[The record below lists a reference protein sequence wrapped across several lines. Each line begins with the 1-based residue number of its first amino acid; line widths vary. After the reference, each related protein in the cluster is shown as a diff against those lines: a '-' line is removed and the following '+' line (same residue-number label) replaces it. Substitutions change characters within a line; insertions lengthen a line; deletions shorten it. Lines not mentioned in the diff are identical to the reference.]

1 MLTISSAIS
10 AGQAQTYHAKE
21 FTAKEQSYWS
31 QKQTVEGEWQGKL
44 AEQFGLVGGV
54 GPQEF
59 ARLSQGQHPSTS
71 EQLVQHRA
79 VHQYKNEHGKAVT
92 SMEHR
97 AGWDATFSAPKS
109 VSLTALVGGDDRV
122 REAHREAVTVAL
134 RELEH
139 YTQARIGSNH
149 PAETTS
155 KFVAA
160 KFEHDTA
167 RPVDGYAAP
176 QLHTHAVVFNI
187 TEREN
192 GQPRA
197 LQERALFQSQ
207 QFATAVYQSELTYRL
222 SRLGYELAPGRSG
235 APEIRGYTQEYLDAS
250 SPRSQQIREHMEKM
264 GVDSKAAA
272 QIAAHATRDR
282 KQMAG
287 PEATLAAHQRLAA
300 DFGNQP
306 QQVIAAAQ
314 ERAHRTGH
322 AEKKSPVQ
330 LAHEAVTF
338 ARDRLYEREAVVD
351 ERHLFRDA
359 LRRGMGEVTYPEMR
373 RAFESRLFQGEFQT
387 AQQSPHASAR
397 QITTER
403 MVAMEKEIVQT
414 MQAGQGQASPVLSH
428 FSASQVAER
437 QPHLNRAQQ
446 TSIEQVLT
454 SPDRIQAIQGYAG
467 VGKSTAL
474 SAIREGAESVGY
486 AVEGFAPTSRA
497 AQQLRDAGISATTLQ
512 GFLARGGQEQAT
524 GDPAARHFY
533 MLDESSLA
541 STKQVREFLHK
552 VGPQDMVLLVGDIR
566 QHQAVE
572 AGKPFEQLQQ
582 AGMRTA
588 QLDQIV
594 RQKDPELLKVVEHL
608 SKADVVTGIRMLQ
621 EQGRVTEI
629 PDRTER
635 IEAIAKNYA
644 ANPEKTLIVSP
655 DNASRRDI
663 NQAVHIELQQR
674 GHVAREDYPTSV
686 LVQRSEMTG
695 ADRAWASRY
704 QVGDVLRYQRGSAE
718 IGIQA
723 ANYASVLATNPKENT
738 LTVRKGTGEEITY
751 NPARLR
757 GIDAY
762 ATVERNF
769 SVGDRIQF
777 TAPSR
782 ELQIANRA
790 LGTVER
796 IEAGAM
802 TVKMDT
808 GKTVSFD
815 PQVQRHFDHG
825 YAVTSHS
832 SQGLTADR
840 VLINVDG
847 NAHPEL
853 LNNRFAYV
861 AVSRGAM
868 DAQVFTDRIADLEK
882 RLGKDV
888 SKSVALDLSQAIRPD
903 SVPSIHHEPAPSG
916 NTQGLGISL

>member
-31 QKQTVEGEWQGKL
+31 QKQTVEGTWQGKL
-44 AEQFGLVGGV
+44 AEHFGLAGGV
-54 GPQEF
+54 GTQEF
-59 ARLSQGQHPSTS
+59 ASLSQGQHPFTG
-71 EQLVQHRA
+71 EKLVQHRA
-79 VHQYKNEHGKAVT
+79 AHQYKDEQGKAVT

-134 RELEH
+134 GELER
-139 YTQARIGSNH
+139 YTQARIGGNH
-149 PAETTS
+149 PAETTGR
-155 KFVAA
+155 FVAA

-176 QLHTHAVVFNI
+176 QLHTHAVIFNM
-187 TEREN
+187 TERGN
-192 GQPRA
+192 GQSRA

-207 QFATAVYQSELTYRL
+207 QFATAVYQAELMYRL
-222 SRLGYELAPGRSG
+222 SRLGYEMQSGRSG
-235 APEIRGYTQEYLDAS
+235 APEIKGYTQEYLDAS

-264 GVDSKAAA
+264 GVESKAAA
-272 QIAAHATRDR
+272 QIAAHVTRDR

-287 PEATLAAHQRLAA
+287 PEATLAAHQLLAA
-300 DFGNQP
+300 EFGNQP
-306 QQVIAAAQ
+306 QEVIAAAQ
-314 ERAHRTGH
+314 ERAQRAEH
-322 AEKKSPVQ
+322 AEKKSPAQ

-351 ERHLFRDA
+351 ERHLYRDA
-359 LRRGMGEVTYPEMR
+359 LRRGMGEVTYPEVR
-373 RAFESRLFQGEFQT
+373 QAFESRLGQGEFLT
-387 AQQSPHASAR
+387 VERSAHSSAR

-403 MVAMEKEIVQT
+403 TVAAEKEIVQT
-414 MQAGQGQASPVLSH
+414 MRVGQGQAPPMMSH
-428 FSASQVAER
+428 FAASQIAER
-437 QPHLNRAQQ
+437 HPHLNRAQQ
-446 TSIEQVLT
+446 RSIEQVLT
-454 SPDRIQAIQGYAG
+454 SADRIQAIQGYAG

-474 SAIREGAESVGY
+474 SAIREGAESAGF

-497 AQQLRDAGISATTLQ
+497 AQQLREVGISATTLQ
-512 GFLARGGQEQAT
+512 GFLARGRQEQGA
-524 GDPAARHFY
+524 GDPGGRHLY

-541 STKQVREFLHK
+541 SSKQVRDFLQK
-552 VGPQDMVLLVGDIR
+552 TGPQDMVLLVGDIR

-594 RQKDPELLKVVEHL
+594 RQRDPELLKVVEHL
-608 SKADVVTGIRMLQ
+608 SRAEVAPGLALLQ
-621 EQGRVTEI
+621 SQGRITEI
-629 PDRTER
+629 PERAER
-635 IEAIAKNYA
+635 IQAIARDYA
-644 ANPEKTLIVSP
+644 TSPERTLIVSP

-663 NQAVHIELQQR
+663 NEAVHLELQQR
-674 GHVAREDYPTSV
+674 GRIVREDHPSRV
-686 LVQRSEMTG
+686 LIQRSEMTG

-718 IGIQA
+718 IGLQA
-723 ANYASVLATNPKENT
+723 GSYASIIATDPKENMV
-738 LTVRKGTGEEITY
+738 TVRKQNGEEATY

-762 ATVERNF
+762 AEVERNF

-777 TAPSR
+777 TAPNR
-782 ELQIANRA
+782 ELHVANRA
-790 LGTVER
+790 LGTVEQ
-796 IEAGAM
+796 IEVGMMA
-802 TVKMDT
+802 VKMDT
-808 GKTVSFD
+808 GKTLTFD
-815 PQVQRHFDHG
+815 PQTVRHFDHG

-840 VLINVDG
+840 VLVNVDHA
-847 NAHPEL
+847 AHPDL
-853 LNNRFAYV
+853 INSRFAYV
-861 AVSRGAM
+861 SLSRASL
-868 DAQVFTDRIADLEK
+868 DARIFTD
-882 RLGKDV
+882 DV
-888 SKSVALDLSQAIRPD
+888 SAITSRLSHEVGKTSAVDFAQT
-903 SVPSIHHEPAPSG
+903 VGKMGNEQNVQFGIH
-916 NTQGLGISL
+916 LGM

>member
-10 AGQAQTYHAKE
+10 AGQAQTYHQKE

-44 AEQFGLVGGV
+44 AEQFGVSGSVGA
-54 GPQEF
+54 QEF
-59 ARLSQGQHPSTS
+59 ARLSQGQHPVTA
-71 EQLVQHRA
+71 EQLVQHRTA
-79 VHQYKNEHGKAVT
+79 HQYKDEHGKTVT

-122 REAHREAVTVAL
+122 RVAHGEAVTVAL

-139 YTQARIGSNH
+139 YTQARIGGNH
-149 PAETTS
+149 PAETTG

-176 QLHTHAVVFNI
+176 QLHTHAVIFNM
-187 TEREN
+187 TERTD

-222 SRLGYELAPGRSG
+222 SRLGYELVPGRSG
-235 APEIRGYTQEYLDAS
+235 APEIKGYTQEYIDAS

-264 GVDSKAAA
+264 GVESKAAA

-282 KQMAG
+282 KQMVG

-300 DFGNQP
+300 EFGNQP

-314 ERAHRTGH
+314 ERTAKHDNS
-322 AEKKSPVQ
+322 EKKSPMQ

-338 ARDRLYEREAVVD
+338 ARDRLYEREAAID

-359 LRRGMGEVTYPEMR
+359 LRRGMGNVTYPEMR
-373 RAFESRLFQGEFQT
+373 RAFEARLSQGEFQT
-387 AQQSPHASAR
+387 VQHFPHASGR

-403 MVAMEKEIVQT
+403 MIALEKEIVQT
-414 MQAGQGQASPVLSH
+414 MRAGQGLMQPVMSH
-428 FSASQVAER
+428 YAASQIAE
-437 QPHLNRAQQ
+437 QHPHLNRAQQ
-446 TSIEQVLT
+446 RSVEQVLT

-474 SAIREGAESVGY
+474 VALREGAESAGY

-497 AQQLRDAGISATTLQ
+497 AQQLRDAGISSVTLQ
-512 GFLARGGQEQAT
+512 SFLARDRQEQFV
-524 GDPAARHFY
+524 GDPTRRHLY
-533 MLDESSLA
+533 MLDESSLT
-541 STKQVREFLHK
+541 STKQVRDFLQK
-552 VGPQDMVLLVGDIR
+552 INPQDMVLLVGDIR

-582 AGMRTA
+582 AGMQTA

-608 SKADVVTGIRMLQ
+608 AKADVATGIQLLQ
-621 EQGRVTEI
+621 EQGRVREI
-629 PDRTER
+629 PDRAER
-635 IEAIAKNYA
+635 IQAIVKDYA
-644 ANPEKTLIVSP
+644 VNPEKTLIVSP

-663 NQAVHIELQQR
+663 NEAVHIELQRR
-674 GHVAREDYPTSV
+674 GHIAPQDHAVQV
-686 LVQRSEMTG
+686 LVQRAEMTG
-695 ADRAWASRY
+695 ADRAWASLYRI
-704 QVGDVLRYQRGSAE
+704 GDVLHYQRGSAD
-718 IGIQA
+718 IGIQSGS
-723 ANYASVLATNPKENT
+723 YAQVVATDPKENT
-738 LTVRKGTGEEITY
+738 ITVQKKNGVEATY
-751 NPARLR
+751 NPSRLR

-762 ATVERNF
+762 AEVERNF
-769 SVGDRIQF
+769 SVGDRVQF
-777 TAPSR
+777 TAPNR
-782 ELQIANRA
+782 ELHVANRA
-790 LGTVER
+790 LGT
-796 IEAGAM
+796 IDQFTQDGLMAM
-802 TVKMDT
+802 KMDT
-808 GKTVSFD
+808 GRIVSFD
-815 PQVQRHFDHG
+815 PQLLRHFDHG

-832 SQGLTADR
+832 SQGVTADR
-840 VLINVDG
+840 VLVNVDH
-847 NAHPEL
+847 ATHPDL
-853 LNNRFAYV
+853 INSRFAYV
-861 AVSRGAM
+861 SISRASREVM
-868 DAQVFTDRIADLEK
+868 LFTDNAAK
-882 RLGKDV
+882 LGPQLSMDS
-888 SKSVALDLSQAIRPD
+888 SKTSAMEMNPMLPLSQGMEIGM
-903 SVPSIHHEPAPSG
+903 I
-916 NTQGLGISL
+916 

>member
-10 AGQAQTYHAKE
+10 AGQAQTYHQKE

-44 AEQFGLVGGV
+44 AAQLGLTGGV
-54 GPQEF
+54 GAQEF
-59 ARLSQGQHPSTS
+59 ARLSQGQHPFTG

-79 VHQYKNEHGKAVT
+79 AHQYKDEHGKIVT

-134 RELEH
+134 RELER

-149 PAETTS
+149 PAETTG

-176 QLHTHAVVFNI
+176 QLHTHVVVFNL

-222 SRLGYELAPGRSG
+222 TRLGYELMPGRSG
-235 APEIRGYTQEYLDAS
+235 APEIRGYTQDYLDAS
-250 SPRSQQIREHMEKM
+250 SPRSQQIREYMEKA
-264 GVDSKAAA
+264 GVESKAAA

-287 PEATLAAHQRLAA
+287 PEATLAAHRQLAA
-300 DFGNQP
+300 AFGNQP
-306 QQVIAAAQ
+306 EQVIAAAQ
-314 ERAHRTGH
+314 ERAQREEHKP
-322 AEKKSPVQ
+322 AKSTYQ

-351 ERHLFRDA
+351 ERLLFRDA
-359 LRRGMGEVTYPEMR
+359 LRRGMGEVAYPEVQ
-373 RAFESRLFQGEFQT
+373 RAFEARLSHGEFQA
-387 AQQSPHASAR
+387 AQSSPHTSAR

-403 MVAMEKEIVQT
+403 VVAMEKEIIQT
-414 MQAGQGQASPVLSH
+414 VRAGKGQAQPILSH
-428 FSASQVAER
+428 FVASQVAER
-437 QPHLNRAQQ
+437 QPDLNRAQQ
-446 TSIEQVLT
+446 TAIEQVLT

-474 SAIREGAESVGY
+474 AAIREGAQSTGY

-497 AQQLRDAGISATTLQ
+497 AQQLRDADISATTLQ
-512 GFLARGGQEQAT
+512 GFLARGGQEQAS
-524 GDPAARHFY
+524 GDPGAKHFY

-541 STKQVREFLHK
+541 STKQVRDFLEK
-552 VGPQDMVLLVGDIR
+552 IGPQDRVLLVGDIR

-572 AGKPFEQLQQ
+572 AGKPFEQLQR
-582 AGMRTA
+582 AGMQTA

-629 PDRTER
+629 PDRTQR

-644 ANPEKTLIVSP
+644 ESPEKTLIVSP
-655 DNASRRDI
+655 DNTSRRDI
-663 NQAVHIELQQR
+663 NQAVHTELQRR
-674 GHVAREDYPTSV
+674 GHVAGEDHSARI

-704 QVGDVLRYQRGSAE
+704 QIGDVLRYQRGSAE
-718 IGIQA
+718 VGMEA
-723 ANYASVLATNPKENT
+723 GSYASVIATDPKQNA
-738 LTVRKGTGEEITY
+738 LTVRKDNGEEVTY

-762 ATVERNF
+762 AEVERLF

-777 TAPSR
+777 TAPNR
-782 ELQIANRA
+782 ELHVANRA
-790 LGTVER
+790 LGTLAQ
-796 IEAGAM
+796 IEAGVM

-808 GKTVSFD
+808 GKTISFD
-815 PQVQRHFDHG
+815 SQSQRHFDHG

-861 AVSRGAM
+861 AVSRGAF
-868 DAQVFTDRIADLEK
+868 DAEIFTDRVGDLEK

-888 SKSVALDLSQAIRPD
+888 SKTAAIDFSQLYQSGQPHQQEPTMPGGSQGVAL
-903 SVPSIHHEPAPSG
+903 
-916 NTQGLGISL
+916 

>member
-44 AEQFGLVGGV
+44 AEQFGLSGGV
-54 GPQEF
+54 GAEQF
-59 ARLSQGQHPSTS
+59 ARLSQGQHPVTA

-79 VHQYKNEHGKAVT
+79 AHKYKDEHGKTVT

-109 VSLTALVGGDDRV
+109 VSLTALVGGDGRV

-134 RELEH
+134 QELEH

-149 PAETTS
+149 PAETTG
-155 KFVAA
+155 KFIAA

-167 RPVDGYAAP
+167 RPVEGYAAP
-176 QLHTHAVVFNI
+176 QLHTHAVIFNV

-192 GQPRA
+192 RQTRA

-207 QFATAVYQSELTYRL
+207 QFATAVYQSELMYRL
-222 SRLGYELAPGRSG
+222 SRFGYEFQPGRSG
-235 APEIRGYTQEYLDAS
+235 APEIQGYTQEYLDAS
-250 SPRSQQIREHMEKM
+250 SPRSQQIREHMERI
-264 GVDSKAAA
+264 GVESKAAA

-300 DFGNQP
+300 EYGNQP

-314 ERAHRTGH
+314 ERALQQNHS
-322 AEKKSPVQ
+322 EKKPPVQ

-351 ERHLFRDA
+351 ERQLFRDA

-373 RAFESRLFQGEFQT
+373 RAFESRLSQGEFQT
-387 AQQSPHASAR
+387 VQHFPHATAR

-403 MVAMEKEIVQT
+403 MITMEKGIVQT
-414 MQAGQGQASPVLSH
+414 MRAEQGQMQPVMSH
-428 FSASQVAER
+428 FAASQIAELH
-437 QPHLNRAQQ
+437 PHLNRAQQ
-446 TSIEQVLT
+446 RSIEQVLT
-454 SPDRIQAIQGYAG
+454 LPDRIQAIQGYAG
-467 VGKSTAL
+467 VGKSVAL
-474 SAIREGAESVGY
+474 GAIREGAESAGY

-497 AQQLRDAGISATTLQ
+497 AQQLRDGGIPATTLQ
-512 GFLARGGQEQAT
+512 GFLARGGQEQAA
-524 GDPAARHFY
+524 GDPTQKHFY

-541 STKQVREFLHK
+541 STKQVREFLQK
-552 VGPQDMVLLVGDIR
+552 IGSQDRVLLVGDIR

-582 AGMRTA
+582 AGMQTA
-588 QLDQIV
+588 QLDQII

-608 SKADVVTGIRMLQ
+608 AKADVATGIQLLQ
-621 EQGRVTEI
+621 EQGRITEI
-629 PDRTER
+629 SDRTER
-635 IEAIAKNYA
+635 IQAIAKDYA
-644 ANPEKTLIVSP
+644 ASPEKTLIISP

-663 NQAVHIELQQR
+663 NEAVHMELKRQGQ
-674 GHVAREDYPTSV
+674 VAPEDHAVRV

-704 QVGDVLRYQRGSAE
+704 QIGDVLHYQRGSTD
-718 IGIQA
+718 IGIQSGS
-723 ANYASVLATNPKENT
+723 YARVIAIDPKENNI
-738 LTVRKGTGEEITY
+738 TVQKQGGEEATY
-751 NPARLR
+751 NPSRLR

-762 ATVERNF
+762 AEVERNF

-777 TAPSR
+777 TAPNR
-782 ELQIANRA
+782 ELHVANRA
-790 LGTVER
+790 LGT
-796 IEAGAM
+796 IEQIAQDGLV
-802 TVKMDT
+802 TVKLDI
-808 GKTVSFD
+808 GKTLAFD
-815 PQVQRHFDHG
+815 SQTLRHFDHG

-832 SQGLTADR
+832 SQGLTAER
-840 VLINVDG
+840 VLVNVDHA
-847 NAHPEL
+847 AHPDL
-853 LNNRFAYV
+853 VNSRFAYV
-861 AVSRGAM
+861 AISRASSDVKIFTNDVAGLSSRLDHDIAKASAT
-868 DAQVFTDRIADLEK
+868 DFPQGIEKARAQK
-882 RLGKDV
+882 
-888 SKSVALDLSQAIRPD
+888 ALDDGLELS
-903 SVPSIHHEPAPSG
+903 V
-916 NTQGLGISL
+916 